1 LHFHSNVTVILH
13 NNGFVAV
20 SITMVTAVQKHYY
33 CYGSVIDIRES
44 FRDSCVLGSE
54 EKGRSGVIV
63 VISRCV
69 LESKQVGRV
78 LAGCDF
84 RS

>member
-33 CYGSVIDIRES
+33 GYGSVLDVTES
-44 FRDSCVLGSE
+44 FRDSWVLESE
-54 EKGRSGVIV
+54 EKGRSGVTA
-63 VISRCV
+63 VIGSCATGLIEFR
-69 LESKQVGRV
+69 RV
-78 LAGCDF
+78 LN
-84 RS
+84 SY